1 MSTITVPR
9 AVLEQAL
16 EALVARGKRGDGS
29 PDTVAALRAALAQ
42 QEDIA
47 QNLQSRLN
55 AALLLEERRQEVAQ
69 PHRETEQEPTVRIK
83 CTVVDNQNP
92 NGVPFEQWVP
102 KPLAGMSEMN
112 RTIAYCAAAKL
123 RELGY
128 EWNGQAWAAL
138 AQQEQDQMLECAYKS
153 ACDIVEEQ
161 DKKLAE
167 LEAVNRELLEASK
180 LVLPTLERLKFQYA
194 DCAYGDNFVQSR
206 ADTSRKNYDVV
217 RAAIAKAEG
226 QA

>member
-1 MSTITVPR
+1 VKLITVDR

-83 CTVVDNQNP
+83 CTVVDNQHP
-92 NGVPFEQWVP
+92 SGVPFEQWVNAP
-102 KPLAGMSEMN
+102 RREWQSLTEDEI
-112 RTIAYCAAAKL
+112 RTAYGNDLKY
-123 RELGY
+123 RDGDY
-128 EWNGQAWAAL
+128 ERFARAIEAAL
-138 AQQEQDQMLECAYKS
+138 KE
-153 ACDIVEEQ
+153 
-161 DKKLAE
+161 
-167 LEAVNRELLEASK
+167 
-180 LVLPTLERLKFQYA
+180 
-194 DCAYGDNFVQSR
+194 
-206 ADTSRKNYDVV
+206 KNN
-217 RAAIAKAEG
+217 G
-226 QA
+226 